1 MFYYGFVYYIYKLS
15 TMCTRGTKD
24 VSNRCNE
31 IIVDHHV
38 YSTHYQNRTLCRVS
52 EALGKASKTLG
63 KVFVECRT
71 RQRALANS
79 TSTKAYL
86 PSTFFRVLGTEFA
99 DCQGVLGKEKS
110 SSRRRGDG
118 DGVFAECLLI
128 HSAKK
133 LLLYQ
138 LLCRVP
144 TGQHLAK
151 NPSAGPFV
159 RFFAE

>member
-1 MFYYGFVYYIYKLS
+1 MRSSSTIMYIVHTTRIGRFAECLKHSAKSLS
-15 TMCTRGTKD
+15 S
-24 VSNRCNE
+24 V
-31 IIVDHHV
+31 
-38 YSTHYQNRTLCRVS
+38 
-52 EALGKASKTLG
+52 ALG

-79 TSTKAYL
+79 TSAKAYL
-86 PSTFFRVLGTEFA
+86 PSTFFRALATEFA
-99 DCQGVLGKEKS
+99 DCQGVLGKEKP

-133 LLLYQ
+133 LLLCQ

-159 RFFAE
+159 RFFVE